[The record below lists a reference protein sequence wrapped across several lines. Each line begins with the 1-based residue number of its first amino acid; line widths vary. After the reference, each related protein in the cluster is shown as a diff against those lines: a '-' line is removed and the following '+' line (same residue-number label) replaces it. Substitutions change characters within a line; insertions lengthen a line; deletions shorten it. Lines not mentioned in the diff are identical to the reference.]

1 MKTEPLVSIV
11 IPTFNSEGFLER
23 CLRSIR
29 NQTYRNIEIVM
40 VDSFSIDHTRKI
52 AENYDVRIVLVDA
65 GRSKARN
72 VGGEK
77 ARGQVILFADSD
89 MELSSTVVE
98 ECVKKVREGYRAVIV
113 PEVSVGQGFWA
124 RCKAFEKLCYID
136 DVTIEAA
143 RVFERELFEA
153 VNGFDEELEAGEDW
167 DLNHRVK
174 EGGFRIGRVDAL
186 IKHNEGPL
194 TLWETMRK
202 KYRYGK
208 TIEKYRNKQPHESK
222 FQLRVIRPAFLRNRR
237 RVLREP
243 VVFIGMI
250 FMKSCEFA
258 AAALGT
264 LSYKFRSF
272 AGHIQSEVQKP

>member
-1 MKTEPLVSIV
+1 LVSVIV
-11 IPTFNSEGFLER
+11 PTRNSR
-23 CLRSIR
+23 DTIAICLSSVKA
-29 NQTYRNIEIVM
+29 QTYPEIE
-40 VDSFSIDHTRKI
+40 
-52 AENYDVRIVLVDA
+52 VLVVDDCSYDGTA
-65 GRSKARN
+65 EIAQVFEAKVIKRKTGRSEARN
-72 VGGEK
+72 VGALRATGNYF
-77 ARGQVILFADSD
+77 LFLDSD
-89 MELSSTVVE
+89 MELTPHVVE
-98 ECVKKVREGYRAVIV
+98 ECVAKIKKGFDAVVI
-113 PEVSVGQGFWA
+113 PEISVGIGFWA
-124 RCKAFEKLCYID
+124 NCKSLEKLCYID
-136 DVTIEAA
+136 DETIEAA

-174 EGGFRIGRVDAL
+174 EGGFRIGRVHAL
-186 IKHNEGPL
+186 IKHNEGSL

-208 TIEKYRNKQPHESK
+208 TIEKYRNKHPHESK

-237 RVLREP
+237 RLLREP

-264 LSYKFRSF
+264 LSCKFRSF
-272 AGHIQSEVQKP
+272 AGQIQSEVQKP